1 MMGFNNT
8 TRSFTALRW
17 RLSPLA
23 FTLGASLVS
32 GSLKADEYFNPAFLS
47 EGKGQVAD
55 LSSFENGAGQAPG
68 TYRVDIVLNDELIT
82 SHDVVFKDEKSLDGT
97 VAKES
102 DDTGLVACLSPK
114 TLSDMGIDLN
124 IPVDKK
130 NDANGECVAIA
141 SLIDGATSR
150 FDFGRQR
157 LDLSV
162 PQIALKN
169 TARGLISSDKW
180 DQGIPAFLLNYSY
193 NGSNSKNGDSKSGS
207 DFLGLNG
214 GANIGAWRYRHYT
227 TFNRSTSNG
236 QSSQSWQHVNG
247 SLSRTIIA
255 LKGQLTVG
263 DSYTASDVFD
273 SISFHGLQLASDDNM
288 LPDSLKGFAPTIRGI
303 AKQSAQVTIKQN
315 GYIVYQTYVAPG
327 AFEITDLFPTSSS
340 GDLVVEIKLQKGKI
354 ITFSIPYS
362 TVPLMQREGHVK
374 YALTAAR
381 YRTNNTQQDA
391 VPFTQATLIW
401 GLPWGV
407 TLYGGSQLSD
417 NYQAVATGTGL
428 NMGNWGAVSVD
439 VTQAKSTLIDETVH
453 TGQSWRMLYAK
464 SLNKSGT
471 NFQLTGY
478 RYSTAGFYT
487 FTDTTYKHMNGYDS
501 DPNDAYDD
509 PDNDRPHWFDYY
521 NLFYTKRGKL
531 QVNISQ
537 QLGKWGSLY
546 MTGSQQTYWHTDGK
560 MVLLQLGYNT
570 SWNDINMGVSF
581 NYSASSTQPKPDQ
594 SVALNVSF
602 PLGKWLS
609 PAGSMASNNAFTTLN
624 MNQDNQGSVTRNAGV
639 SGTLLEANNLSYS
652 LQQGHANQ
660 GGGSNGSAS
669 LSHQG
674 GYGNSNVGYSYSE
687 NGLSQQVNYG
697 VAGGVIAHRHGVTF
711 SQPLGETNVL
721 VEAPGANRVKVE
733 NATGIK
739 TDWRGYA
746 VVPFATTYRKNR
758 IALDTTSLGD
768 KVELDDAVVDVVPT
782 KGALVRASFVTH
794 VGNRAL
800 LTLMHNNEPVPFGAS
815 VIIGDS
821 SEGSIVADGGQ
832 VYLSGLPPEGTL
844 KVLWGDE
851 PDQKCAVEYDLPETE
866 ESTGIIQKKMECK

>member
-1 MMGFNNT
+1 MGFEST
-8 TRSFTALRW
+8 TRYLPALRW

-23 FTLGASLVS
+23 LTMGASLLAGNVS
-32 GSLKADEYFNPAFLS
+32 ADEYFNPAFLS
-47 EGKGQVAD
+47 DGKGLVAD

-68 TYRVDIVLNDELIT
+68 TYRVDIILNDEFIT
-82 SHDVVFKDEKSLDGT
+82 SHDVVFKDEKSLSAST
-97 VAKES
+97 AKAS
-102 DDTGLVACLSPK
+102 DDTGLVACLSVK

-124 IPVDKK
+124 IPDEKK
-130 NDANGECVAIA
+130 KAGNGECIAIA
-141 SLIDGATSR
+141 SLIEGATSS

-169 TARGLISSDKW
+169 TARGLISPDKW
-180 DQGIPAFLLNYSY
+180 DQGIPALLLNYSY
-193 NGSNSKNGDSKSGS
+193 SGSNSQDGNSKSGS

-214 GANIGAWRYRHYT
+214 GANLGAWRYRHYT
-227 TFNRSTSNG
+227 TLNRSTSNG
-236 QSSQSWQHVNG
+236 QSTHRLDHVNG

-288 LPDSLKGFAPTIRGI
+288 LPDSLKGFAPTVRGI

-340 GDLVVEIKLQKGKI
+340 GDLVVEIKEQKGKI
-354 ITFSIPYS
+354 ITFSVPYS

-374 YALTAAR
+374 YALTAAT
-381 YRTNNTQQDA
+381 YRTSNTQQEA

-401 GLPWGV
+401 GLPRGF
-407 TLYGGSQLSD
+407 TLYGGTQLSD
-417 NYQAVATGTGL
+417 NYQAMATGTGL

-439 VTQAKSTLIDETVH
+439 VTQAKSTLIDDTVH

-501 DPNDAYDD
+501 DPDDDFDD

-521 NLFYTKRGKL
+521 NLYYTKRGKL

-537 QLGKWGSLY
+537 QLGKFGSLY
-546 MTGSQQTYWHTDGK
+546 ATGSQQTYWHTDGK
-560 MVLLQLGYNT
+560 MMLLQLGYNT
-570 SWNDINMGVSF
+570 SWHDINMGVSF
-581 NYSASSTQPKPDQ
+581 NYSASSTQPKADQ
-594 SVALNVSF
+594 AIAFNVSL

-609 PAGSMASNNAFTTLN
+609 PAGSTASNNAFTTLN

-639 SGTLLEANNLSYS
+639 SGTLLEGNNLSYS
-652 LQQGHANQ
+652 VQQGHANQ
-660 GGGSNGSAS
+660 GAGSNGSAS

-674 GYGNSNVGYSYSE
+674 GYGNSNVAYNYSE
-687 NGLSQQVNYG
+687 NGNSQQVNYG

-768 KVELDDAVVDVVPT
+768 KVEVDDAVVDVVPT
-782 KGALVRASFVTH
+782 KGALVRASFITH

-800 LTLMHNNEPVPFGAS
+800 LTLMHNNVPVPFGAS
-815 VIIGDS
+815 VTTQEGG
-821 SEGSIVADGGQ
+821 EGSIVADGGQ
-832 VYLSGLPPEGTL
+832 VYLSGLAPEGTL
-844 KVLWGDE
+844 NVQWGDE
-851 PDQKCAVEYDLPETE
+851 PDQKCSLDYDFPET
-866 ESTGIIQKKMECK
+866 SDTTGIIQRKIECK